1 MTDKDLLV
9 QTEYGPVQGFVDTHP
24 VSQHSSASIS
34 ATGDQLPV
42 KKWLGIPYAQAE
54 RFTRPIAPSP
64 WQTPKECFEFGTMFP
79 QPAGMTEQL
88 LSKLPGFVIRNQIK
102 QSEDSHFVNVFVP
115 GDLKPDEKLPVMV
128 FIYGGALNTGSSD
141 RFFYDPTNLIRRAQ
155 ASKDSTQRCIIVTGN
170 YRVNIFGFLASEEL
184 SKSDREG
191 LSGNY
196 GLYDSMN
203 MFEWVQN
210 NIENFGGDSDQVTAF
225 GQSAGAFL
233 ISYLLV
239 SGKKLFNRAILQ
251 SGAQKT
257 MGMRP
262 PSKSYPALPSI
273 LSSLSS
279 SSSSESTPSDPVSLL
294 RSASLETLLSLH
306 TSHHSLESVSLTIEP
321 TSSSSSSSTSIW
333 NHSNVKRLEKGEID
347 PWIES
352 LILGTTQDE
361 GTVFSYGAKLSKPEN
376 FNKWI
381 SRYSPQTREQVKK
394 KYLGE
399 GGKEHPEEGECK
411 ELKELPGSRLLAD
424 QIFVNPVW
432 DLAKAVTSTTSTN
445 PSSSG
450 EDGKMSKKK
459 RIWMYRLRTGVEM
472 ILKNSPFGIM
482 HSMDLPLIFNCDS
495 LWNKDES
502 CPDGKTSK
510 ALGERWLRFGV
521 TGQPDENWKPFNTK
535 KEEEGEPSWL
545 VFEKNGET
553 FNESLENFEKEKI
566 ELVFEQ
572 TGESGQEGEEEEE
585 GDEVLG

>member
-1 MTDKDLLV
+1 MADTSLLV

-24 VSQHSSASIS
+24 VSQYSSASIS

-54 RFTRPIAPSP
+54 RFTRPIAPTP
-64 WQTPKECFEFGTMFP
+64 WETPKECFEFGTMFP
-79 QPAGMTEQL
+79 QPPGMTEQL
-88 LSKLPGFVIRNQIK
+88 LSKLPGFVIRNQIR
-102 QSEDSHFVNVFVP
+102 QSENSHFLNVFVP
-115 GDLKPDEKLPVMV
+115 GDLKPKEKLPVMV

-155 ASKDSTQRCIIVTGN
+155 SEVNSISTDQQRCIIVTGN

-184 SKSDREG
+184 SKTDSEG

-196 GLYDSMN
+196 GLYDSMKI
-203 MFEWVQN
+203 FEWVQK
-210 NIENFGGDSDQVTAF
+210 NIENFGGDSNQVTAF

-262 PSKSYPALPSI
+262 PCKSYPALSSI

-279 SSSSESTPSDPVSLL
+279 SESSPPSDPVSLL
-294 RSASLETLLSLH
+294 RSASQESLLTLH
-306 TSHHSLESVSLTIEP
+306 TSNHSLESVSLTIEP
-321 TSSSSSSSTSIW
+321 SSSSSSIW
-333 NHSNVKRLEKGEID
+333 NNSNIKRLERGEID

-352 LILGTTQDE
+352 LVIGTTQDE
-361 GTVFSYGAKLSKPEN
+361 GTVFSFGAKLSNPEN
-376 FNKWI
+376 FNHWI
-381 SRYSPQTREQVKK
+381 QRFSIETQERIKD
-394 KYLGE
+394 KYLKNFG
-399 GGKEHPEEGECK
+399 PEEGGGEHPKEGEC
-411 ELKELPGSRLLAD
+411 EIKELPGSKLLAD

-432 DLAKAVTSTTSTN
+432 DLAKAVSSTHSH
-445 PSSSG
+445 
-450 EDGKMSKKK
+450 DKKV
-459 RIWMYRLRTGVEM
+459 WMYRLRTGVEM

-502 CPDGKTSK
+502 SSDAKTSK
-510 ALGERWLRFGV
+510 ALGQRWLRFGV
-521 TGQPDENWKPFNTK
+521 TGQPDENWKVFNPNDK
-535 KEEEGEPSWL
+535 PSWL
-545 VFEKNGET
+545 VFEKGGET
-553 FNESLENFEKEKI
+553 FNESLENFEKDKI
-566 ELVFEQ
+566 ELVFEKQ
-572 TGESGQEGEEEEE
+572 QGGGEGEEEEEE
-585 GDEVLG
+585 GDEVLGTTNEE